1 MTADQD
7 IQHEAPQAPEP
18 RAGRRSEL
26 AVFVTLAILIWP
38 VIAVGVVGAY
48 GFLVWMWQIVFGPP
62 GPPG

>member
-7 IQHEAPQAPEP
+7 IQDEAPEP
-18 RAGRRSEL
+18 RSGRRSEL
-26 AVFVTLAILIWP
+26 TVFVILAILIWP